1 MKEKP
6 NHKVITSLM
15 LRTFS
20 SADEIFL
27 IMKSLFVRFLKCSLP
42 LKDGP
47 GFSNVCIYVV
57 FWLLKINLE
66 MERISGQKSQEA
78 IEKWTELILKLAA
91 EENNYKS
98 YNFSKVTIYYLVSN
112 SNNTSCC

>member
-1 MKEKP
+1 MIPFYVGEGEFSNQRNQRLLIIEEKL

-66 MERISGQKSQEA
+66 MERISGQKS
-78 IEKWTELILKLAA
+78 
-91 EENNYKS
+91 
-98 YNFSKVTIYYLVSN
+98 
-112 SNNTSCC
+112 